1 MPFTRRLYE
10 LEEVIGAFMSSLR
23 RRRLEESLFWLE
35 ELDISCEEEHA
46 IEALFDIWF
55 LQKGL
60 AWWNWLQAWA
70 TNKNSVEG
78 RRRLVKLWCGHTKK
92 DGTLWRSYCLAL
104 ATDKPWDT
112 STHRKPALEWW
123 ARGTPLGMNR
133 KGYES
138 LCSALVGNKR
148 KECTALWLLHMKP
161 KITAIEL
168 PEMDDTCLETVEA
181 LACENIRRER
191 KYAIPSDAHL
201 GFSARG
207 LSNNT
212 TAILRDTSL
221 YSLLSSPIWA
231 GLLEEY
237 CNEENEWNSETA
249 KEEFYDK
256 YFNCDIPDEW
266 SAKDQEKSHGLAPCL
281 REAYTVS
288 LWLMSWVPDEHRY
301 IYGIAQSWYK
311 KWSNNTILRKNIFN
325 EIEAMYSKH
334 TKKEYMICS
343 NKKIVY
349 KE

>member
-1 MPFTRRLYE
+1 MAFTRRLYE

-70 TNKNSVEG
+70 TNKNSVQG

-112 STHRKPALEWW
+112 SMHRKPALEWW
-123 ARGTPLGMNR
+123 AMSSKEGAKDK

-138 LCSALVGNKR
+138 LCSVLVGNKR
-148 KECTALWLLHMKP
+148 KECAALWLLHMKP
-161 KITAIEL
+161 KIAAIEL
-168 PEMDDTCLETVEA
+168 PEMDETSLET
-181 LACENIRRER
+181 CENIRRGR

-201 GFSARG
+201 GFTARG

-212 TAILRDTSL
+212 TAILRDT
-221 YSLLSSPIWA
+221 
-231 GLLEEY
+231 
-237 CNEENEWNSETA
+237 
-249 KEEFYDK
+249 
-256 YFNCDIPDEW
+256 
-266 SAKDQEKSHGLAPCL
+266 
-281 REAYTVS
+281 
-288 LWLMSWVPDEHRY
+288 
-301 IYGIAQSWYK
+301 
-311 KWSNNTILRKNIFN
+311 
-325 EIEAMYSKH
+325 
-334 TKKEYMICS
+334 
-343 NKKIVY
+343 
-349 KE
+349 